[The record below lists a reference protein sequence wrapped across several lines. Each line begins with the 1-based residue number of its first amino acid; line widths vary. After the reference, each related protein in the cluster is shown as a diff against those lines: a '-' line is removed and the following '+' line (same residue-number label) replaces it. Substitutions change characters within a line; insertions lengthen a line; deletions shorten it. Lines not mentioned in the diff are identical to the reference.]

1 MRLCVFLPIHARLS
15 PCLLAAH
22 YICIKASLE
31 NLTVFEFLMSLF
43 GGLGSC
49 LIDSSPLLVI
59 ALFCPSFEGFFTLL
73 N

>member
-1 MRLCVFLPIHARLS
+1 MSLCVFPPIHARLS